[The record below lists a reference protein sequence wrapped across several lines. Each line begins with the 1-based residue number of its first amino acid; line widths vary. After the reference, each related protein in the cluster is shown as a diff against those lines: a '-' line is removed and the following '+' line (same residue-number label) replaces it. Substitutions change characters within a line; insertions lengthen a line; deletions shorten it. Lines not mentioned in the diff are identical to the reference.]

1 MKYKIHS
8 AHLCFICG
16 ANCSVGVAMRCGT
29 VTRVSSVQCSAQD
42 RFRDGAKLA
51 LHWALPQAA
60 SQPARVLPGCES
72 VSSHQSAV
80 TPRHTF
86 SWPALAGANR

>member
-16 ANCSVGVAMRCGT
+16 ANCSVGVAMQCCT
-29 VTRVSSVQCSAQD
+29 VTRVSSAQPRTGSGMVQSW
-42 RFRDGAKLA
+42 
-51 LHWALPQAA
+51 HWALPQAA

-86 SWPALAGANR
+86 SCPAQAGANR

>member
-29 VTRVSSVQCSAQD
+29 VTRVSSVQSPAQD

-51 LHWALPQAA
+51 LGPATGR
-60 SQPARVLPGCES
+60 QPAGPC
-72 VSSHQSAV
+72 
-80 TPRHTF
+80 P
-86 SWPALAGANR
+86 SWL